1 MWGGTA
7 IIDLVAVKVGGIYVS
22 ALGTRAPNEACKELQ
37 AVNGKVDFADYVVD
51 LCFMTYEQGGMG
63 ADYAE
68 GVGIGPGMVGRKQRR
83 FIVKLEMP
91 PTLTDRTSCQAWISD
106 ALARAA
112 AIVRDYLPLK
122 GKDYPADRLAAEVV
136 ELRERWVG
144 HIKSTA

>member
-1 MWGGTA
+1 VRGTA
-7 IIDLVAVKVGGIYVS
+7 IIGLVAVKVGGIYVA
-22 ALGTRAPNEACKELQ
+22 ALGTRAANAACRELQ

-51 LCFMTYEQGGMG
+51 LCFMTYEQGGLG

-83 FIVKLEMP
+83 FVVNLEVP
-91 PTLTDRTSCQAWISD
+91 PTLTDRPSCQAWIAD
-106 ALARAA
+106 ALTQVA
-112 AIVRDYLPLK
+112 AIVNDYLPLK

-136 ELRERWVG
+136 ELRDRWVG